1 MHASI
6 AVALAYDRYLNSSSP
21 CRRTL
26 EECYH
31 LSQST
36 VFFNRQ
42 LREPIKTKD
51 KDPIW
56 GTAAAL
62 AMLTFSCPDACTP
75 EESWPLKPSDPSDL
89 EWLRIGEGKMSLWP
103 ITNPLRPDSLFRVLA
118 VTFAQLRSPL
128 PGKGIDGIPR
138 ALVIICRLQDTST
151 PENNPYFN
159 AAHAVSRIQG
169 LTDSQATISQTE
181 HFTRSIHGPFK
192 SLLREKDP
200 VALLLMYLWYRKAGR
215 SIWWI
220 ELRARVERPS
230 ICSYLRL
237 YHKEYTAIQALLPGG
252 PLADRWN

>member
-36 VFFNRQ
+36 VLFNRQ
-42 LREPIKTKD
+42 LREPIETKD

-62 AMLTFSCPDACTP
+62 ALLTFSCPDACTP
-75 EESWPLKPSDPSDL
+75 EESWPLKPTDPSDL

-103 ITNPLRPDSLFRVLA
+103 IADPLRPDSLFCVLEPIY
-118 VTFAQLRSPL
+118 TQLRSPL

-138 ALVIICRLQDTST
+138 ALVTICHLQDTST
-151 PENNPYFN
+151 TETNPYFN
-159 AAHAVSRIQG
+159 AAHALSRLQD
-169 LTDSQATISQTE
+169 LTDKQVTIGHTE
-181 HFTRSIHGPFK
+181 LFTRAIHGRFK

-200 VALLLMYLWYRKAGR
+200 VALILIYLWYGKAGR

-237 YHKEYTAIQALLPGG
+237 YHKENIAIQAFLPGG